1 MEEEIEKLIRAREA
15 TFPVPYGTQRLPLT
29 PDQWSRVVDSYF
41 WEFSRVARNNSL
53 DDEEYRIERPLLFKD
68 FCDLLAKV
76 NSIIDNADLTLCLT
90 SKYEYIRE
98 RRKI

>member
-1 MEEEIEKLIRAREA
+1 MEEEMEKLILAREA
-15 TFPVPYGTQRLPLT
+15 RRGHHYKQDECLKLMNNYLAEFT
-29 PDQWSRVVDSYF
+29 RVVGENFLKEKRMVRYE
-41 WEFSRVARNNSL
+41 EF
-53 DDEEYRIERPLLFKD
+53 YT
-68 FCDLLAKV
+68 LLAKV